1 MTKKPQNSQVCDSLG
16 PKYIASTGN
25 NRQGVGGAEAASI
38 KMTNDSG
45 ERCTFKHLESGL
57 TRLESEGKLEVTV
70 GEKQSEGPC
79 IVLHTPNGDLDIS
92 VRDGFIALKGTNIV
106 LDAADS
112 IVMKASK
119 IQIGDDKQTQQVV
132 LAGQKIDGKCKSG
145 NLSEVLLTNSV
156 LAAFSGS
163 PAFDLIK
170 KSFTGLA

>member
-1 MTKKPQNSQVCDSLG
+1 MPKKPQNSQVVDSLG
-16 PKYIASTGN
+16 PDLLISTGN

-45 ERCTFKHLESGL
+45 ERVTFKHLESSL
-57 TRLESEGKLEVTV
+57 TRLESEGMLEVTV
-70 GEKQSEGPC
+70 GEKSSEGPS
-79 IVLHTPNGDLDIS
+79 IILHTPNGDLDIS

-106 LDAADS
+106 FDATDS

-145 NLSEVLLTNSV
+145 NLADVLKSSSTL
-156 LAAFSGS
+156 LAFSGS
-163 PAFDLIK
+163 PALDLVR
-170 KSFTGLA
+170 KSLGLG